1 MILLLSCKK
10 KHLEKKEFYSEN
22 EVQLA
27 HFARTMGHPARAA
40 ILLAIVK
47 NGGEMDGQIVEVPAL
62 SQATVIQHLRELKR
76 AGFITG
82 RIFGAKAKYGID
94 WDAINSFD
102 KNVNDFLHLLRE
114 CKVEDTKQQGF

>member
-1 MILLLSCKK
+1 VD
-10 KHLEKKEFYSEN
+10 KKEHYSEN

-27 HFARTMGHPARAA
+27 HFARTLGHPARAA
-40 ILLAIVK
+40 ILLAIVN
-47 NGGEMDGQIVEVPAL
+47 NGGEVEGSIVEVPAL

-76 AGFITG
+76 AGLITG

-102 KNVNDFLHLLRE
+102 KNVMEFLHLLRE
-114 CKVEDTKQQGF
+114 RKAENQ